1 MNGESQESSAFLSL
15 FKVPLNVWCN
25 LIVMVQ
31 GRTVSSLLLT
41 QHTVYHAHHHHNEK
55 NMLIVIASQ
64 VAVNMVCL
72 DKDQRTV
79 KTSEYM

>member
-1 MNGESQESSAFLSL
+1 MNGESQESSAFLSS

-31 GRTVSSLLLT
+31 GRTVSSLLFT
-41 QHTVYHAHHHHNEK
+41 QHTVYHAHHHNNEK
-55 NMLIVIASQ
+55 KMLIVIGSQ
-64 VAVNMVCL
+64 VTVNMVCL

-79 KTSEYM
+79 KTSQYM